1 MLIVAR
7 ISYRISS
14 KLSLHCRLKFII
26 MDDKLP
32 KGWELIEEWEGS
44 FIFENSKLS
53 FSVNVDFEAL
63 LKEPYTIEFLH
74 TKGYLKL
81 VNFDEGVFKVTALN
95 EAEALQKALLMMSFI
110 NKNIQWLLSTQSK
123 ME

>member
-1 MLIVAR
+1 
-7 ISYRISS
+7 
-14 KLSLHCRLKFII
+14 

-53 FSVNVDFEAL
+53 FSVNIDFEAL

-81 VNFDEGVFKVTALN
+81 VNFGSRLISGDNLIFEKKYDYRKRIIRESISDRVG
-95 EAEALQKALLMMSFI
+95 
-110 NKNIQWLLSTQSK
+110 
-123 ME
+123 

>member
-1 MLIVAR
+1 
-7 ISYRISS
+7 
-14 KLSLHCRLKFII
+14 

-53 FSVNVDFEAL
+53 FSVNIDFEAL

-81 VNFDEGVFKVTALN
+81 VIFDEGVYKVTALN